1 MEDGEVRRSRNT
13 ATATATDS
21 SSFFVLVSDTVHCG
35 GQRRLFS
42 SPRGSYCM
50 LGLELRR
57 WVPNFSISF

>member
-1 MEDGEVRRSRNT
+1 MEDGELRRSCNA
-13 ATATATDS
+13 ATAMDS
-21 SSFFVLVSDTVHCG
+21 SSFFVLVSGTGHCG
-35 GQRRLFS
+35 GERRLFS